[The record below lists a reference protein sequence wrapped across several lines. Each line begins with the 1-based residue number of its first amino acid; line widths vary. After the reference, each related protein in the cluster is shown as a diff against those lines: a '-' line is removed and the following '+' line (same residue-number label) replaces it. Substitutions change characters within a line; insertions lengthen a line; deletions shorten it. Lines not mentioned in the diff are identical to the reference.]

1 MIGRDRPGMGQVDWS
16 DGRRSCGLLNRRAPE
31 AWRLAESQQPVDRAR
46 PVENAQNAF
55 PTRSLDAENASTRS
69 TGVLMFEKDTED
81 RKMTKHHPEEDYQT
95 TAVVASLR

>member
-1 MIGRDRPGMGQVDWS
+1 MIDAVIRGMLSVAPTAA
-16 DGRRSCGLLNRRAPE
+16 RRSCGVLYSRAD
-31 AWRLAESQQPVDRAR
+31 AARLDHPRQPVDRAG
-46 PVENAQNAF
+46 PVENAQTAF
-55 PTRSLDAENASTRS
+55 PTRALDAKNASTRS